1 MSLLYWMK
9 SYFMYLIYVFSFISC
24 GSHSVILWKDK
35 GHIMSWIYASCL
47 CVDPTA
53 VGNTLWGGWY
63 IHSDGVRLGSRILCT
78 ELNRMLPCVQKLPY
92 GSILLGSMHR
102 TRWTQATPIWT
113 MHIWD
118 AWYNYCRWCIYEM
131 HEDFPFYLF
140 IVFLITIFPF
150 TGSFISLICHGCCCW
165 CHVCVFKLFL
175 I

>member
-1 MSLLYWMK
+1 MWCGVKWCKSCITIQTSNIKIKKWHPIVLDGKLFYVSDICIFSL
-9 SYFMYLIYVFSFISC
+9 ISC

-47 CVDPTA
+47 CVWIPW
-53 VGNTLWGGWY
+53 LWGT
-63 IHSDGVRLGSRILCT
+63 H
-78 ELNRMLPCVQKLPY
+78 
-92 GSILLGSMHR
+92 LLGPSESCALNLIGCWHK
-102 TRWTQATPIWT
+102 THWAQATPIWT
-113 MHIWD
+113 MHLWD
-118 AWYNYCRWCIYEM
+118 AWDNYWRWCIYEM